1 VIRLLDCGYSNLPSS
16 PYVPLIINPIWVF
29 PKIGVPQNGWFIME
43 KPIEMDDLG
52 YPYFWKH
59 PKTRLFL
66 VGIYWVYIPFIKGSW
81 RGVKHLGSP
90 RPWPQ
95 ISLTGRSPGM
105 HDGRRDS
112 RDEGQVP
119 WHSNLEP

>member
-1 VIRLLDCGYSNLPSS
+1 
-16 PYVPLIINPIWVF
+16 
-29 PKIGVPQNGWFIME
+29 ME

-59 PKTRLFL
+59 LKKHAFL
-66 VGIYWVYIPFIKGSW
+66 KLGIYWVYIPFIKGSW

-90 RPWPQ
+90 QALASDLPHR
-95 ISLTGRSPGM
+95 LTPGM

-112 RDEGQVP
+112 RDEGPVP
-119 WHSNLEP
+119 WHSNLEPWVSWQIGRVPSKIYG